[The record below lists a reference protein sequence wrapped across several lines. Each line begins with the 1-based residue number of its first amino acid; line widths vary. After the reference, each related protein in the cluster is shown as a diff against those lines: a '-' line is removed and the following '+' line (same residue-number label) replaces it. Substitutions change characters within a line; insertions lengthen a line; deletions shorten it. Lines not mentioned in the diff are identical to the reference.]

1 MTAKDRRSVGDDV
14 LEDLDA
20 AIRAGTI
27 GSVAPVARTYSTPT
41 KLGHAMIEGAGL
53 TISRQKEA
61 LERLEAE
68 RSDGFV
74 VLRLD
79 PERIRASEFANR
91 HERSLDPLD
100 PAFIALKDDI
110 KRRGQLDPIRVRPLQ
125 GSADFDYE
133 IVYGHR
139 RHAVAL
145 ALNGEIEGGFR
156 VLALLDASAADAR
169 EHVLRM
175 HSENFARSDLSPYE
189 YGQMY
194 ASWLRAGCFETQSD
208 IAAAVGLDQS
218 VISTYL
224 RIATLPDPVLAAF
237 RDPRG
242 IALRWARELG
252 AALKADEAKVLA
264 AAAEIALDP
273 SPREPQNVLRDLV
286 AAATPRREARAAKTE
301 TVKVRGKTLYTMGQR
316 GNGLVL
322 KFGSLVDKSLAAAAG
337 DELKEHLTRWLT
349 KRVKP

>member
-27 GSVAPVARTYSTPT
+27 GTVAPVTRTYSTPT
-41 KLGHAMIEGAGL
+41 KLGHAMIEGAGN
-53 TISRQKEA
+53 TIARQKA
-61 LERLEAE
+61 SIERLEAE
-68 RSDGFV
+68 RSAGFV

-79 PERIRASEFANR
+79 PTRIRASEFANR
-91 HERSLDPLD
+91 HERSLEPMD

-110 KRRGQLDPIRVRPLQ
+110 ARRGQLDPIRVRPLA

-139 RHAVAL
+139 RHGVAVAL
-145 ALNGEIEGGFR
+145 NAEVEGGFR

-169 EHVLRM
+169 EHVLKM

-194 ASWLRAGCFETQSD
+194 ASWLGAGCFGTQGE
-208 IAAAVGLDQS
+208 IASAVGLDQS

-224 RIATLPDPVLAAF
+224 RIATLPGPVLAAF
-237 RDPRG
+237 GDPRG

-252 AALKADEAKVLA
+252 AALKADEPKVLA
-264 AAAEIALDP
+264 AADEIALRAV
-273 SPREPQNVLRDLV
+273 PRDAQAVLRELV
-286 AAATPRREARAAKTE
+286 AAATPRREARAARTE

>member
-1 MTAKDRRSVGDDV
+1 MKEPRRTVGDDV

-20 AIRAGTI
+20 ALRSGTI
-27 GSVAPVARTYSTPT
+27 GAVAPAARTYSTPT
-41 KLGHAMIEGAGL
+41 KLGREMIEGAGQ
-53 TISRQKEA
+53 TIARQKDTI
-61 LERLEAE
+61 ERLEAE
-68 RSDGFV
+68 RTTGMV

-79 PERIRASEFANR
+79 PKRVRASGFANR
-91 HERSLDPLD
+91 IDLSLDPKD

-110 KRRGQLDPIRVRPLQ
+110 RRRGQLDPIRVRPLA
-125 GSADFDYE
+125 GSAGGDYE

-139 RHAVAL
+139 RHVVAL
-145 ALNGEIEGGFR
+145 ALDAELEGGFR

-169 EHVLRM
+169 EHVLKM

-194 ASWLRAGCFETQSD
+194 ASWLEAGCFKTQGE

-218 VISTYL
+218 AISTYV
-224 RIATLPDPVLAAF
+224 RIATLPGPVLEAF
-237 RDPRG
+237 GDPRG

-252 AALKADEAKVLA
+252 AVLTAAETRVLA
-264 AAAEIALDP
+264 AAAVVAGRPAPRDP
-273 SPREPQNVLRDLV
+273 QAVLRELI

-316 GNGLVL
+316 GTGIVF
-322 KFGSLVDKSLAAAAG
+322 KFGSLVDAALAAEAR
-337 DELKEHLTRWLT
+337 DELKEHLTRWLA
-349 KRVKP
+349 KRVKS

>member
-1 MTAKDRRSVGDDV
+1 VNPKDRRSVGDDV

-27 GSVAPVARTYSTPT
+27 GAVAPAARTYSTPT
-41 KLGHAMIEGAGL
+41 KLGHAMIEGAGQ
-53 TISRQKEA
+53 TIARQKDA
-61 LERLEAE
+61 ITRLESE
-68 RSDGFV
+68 RSAGFV

-91 HERSLDPLD
+91 HARSLDPAD
-100 PAFIALKDDI
+100 PAFVALKDDI
-110 KRRGQLDPIRVRPLQ
+110 RRRGQLDPIRVRPLA
-125 GSADFDYE
+125 GVADFDYE

-145 ALNGEIEGGFR
+145 ALDAELEGGFR
-156 VLALLDASAADAR
+156 VLALLDASASDAR
-169 EHVLRM
+169 EHVLKM
-175 HSENFARSDLSPYE
+175 HSENFARSDLSPFE

-194 ASWLRAGCFETQSD
+194 ASWLDAGCFKTQGE

-224 RIATLPDPVLAAF
+224 RIATLPDPVLTAF
-237 RDPRG
+237 GDPRT
-242 IALRWARELG
+242 IALRWARELA
-252 AALKADEAKVLA
+252 AALKTAEPRVLEVAEDIA
-264 AAAEIALDP
+264 ARAVTP
-273 SPREPQNVLRDLV
+273 EPQAVLRELV
-286 AAATPRREARAAKTE
+286 AAAAVRREARTAKTE

-316 GNGLVL
+316 GDGLVL
-322 KFGSLVDKSLAAAAG
+322 KFGSLVDKSLAAEAR

>member
-1 MTAKDRRSVGDDV
+1 MSAKDRRSVGDDV

-20 AIRAGTI
+20 ALKSGSLGTI
-27 GSVAPVARTYSTPT
+27 APTARTYSTPT
-41 KLGHAMIEGAGL
+41 KLGREMIEGAGQ
-53 TISRQKEA
+53 TIARQKDA
-61 LERLEAE
+61 IERLEAE
-68 RSDGFV
+68 RSAGMV

-79 PERIRASEFANR
+79 PKRVRASDFANR
-91 HERSLDPLD
+91 HERSLDPAD
-100 PAFIALKDDI
+100 PAFVALKDDI
-110 KRRGQLDPIRVRPLQ
+110 RRRGQLDPIRVRPIA
-125 GSADFDYE
+125 GRPDREYE

-145 ALNGEIEGGFR
+145 ALDAETDGGFR

-169 EHVLRM
+169 DHVLKM

-194 ASWLRAGCFETQSD
+194 ASWLEAGCFATQGE

-218 VISTYL
+218 VISTYV
-224 RIATLPDPVLAAF
+224 RIATLPEPILAAF
-237 RDPRG
+237 GDPRV
-242 IALRWARELG
+242 IALRWARDL
-252 AALKADEAKVLA
+252 ALALKTAEGKVLA
-264 AAAEIALDP
+264 AGAEIAGRALPRDP
-273 SPREPQNVLRDLV
+273 AAVLRELV

-316 GNGLVL
+316 GDRLVL
-322 KFGSLVDKSLAAAAG
+322 KFGSLVDKPLAAEAR

>member
-1 MTAKDRRSVGDDV
+1 MSAKDRRSVGDDV

-20 AIRAGTI
+20 AIKSGTI
-27 GSVAPVARTYSTPT
+27 GAMAPTARTYSTPT
-41 KLGHAMIEGAGL
+41 KLGREMIEGAGQ

-61 LERLEAE
+61 IARLEAE
-68 RSDGFV
+68 RTAGMV

-79 PERIRASEFANR
+79 PKRVRASEFANR
-91 HERSLDPLD
+91 HERSLDPAD
-100 PAFIALKDDI
+100 PAFVALKDDI
-110 KRRGQLDPIRVRPLQ
+110 RRRGQLDPIRVRPIA
-125 GSADFDYE
+125 GTSDRDYE

-145 ALNGEIEGGFR
+145 ALDDEIEGGFR

-169 EHVLRM
+169 DHVLKM

-194 ASWLRAGCFETQSD
+194 ASWLDAGCFPTQGE

-218 VISTYL
+218 VISTYV

-237 RDPRG
+237 GDPRG
-242 IALRWARELG
+242 IALRWARDL
-252 AALKADEAKVLA
+252 ALALKTAETRVLA
-264 AAAEIALDP
+264 MAAEIAARPLPRDP
-273 SPREPQNVLRDLV
+273 QAVLRELV

-316 GNGLVL
+316 GDGLVL
-322 KFGSLVDKSLAAAAG
+322 KFGSLVDKALAAEAR

-349 KRVKP
+349 KRVKS

>member
-27 GSVAPVARTYSTPT
+27 GTVAPVARTYSTPT
-41 KLGHAMIEGAGL
+41 KLGHAMIEGAGH
-53 TISRQKEA
+53 TISRQKDTI
-61 LERLEAE
+61 ERLEAE
-68 RSDGFV
+68 RSAGFV

-79 PERIRASEFANR
+79 PARIRASEFANR
-91 HERSLDPLD
+91 HERSLDPND
-100 PAFIALKDDI
+100 PAFIALKDDVL
-110 KRRGQLDPIRVRPLQ
+110 RRGQLDPIRVRPLE

-139 RHAVAL
+139 RHAVAA
-145 ALNGEIEGGFR
+145 ALDVEVDGGFR

-169 EHVLRM
+169 EHVLKM
-175 HSENFARSDLSPYE
+175 HSENFARSDLSPFE

-194 ASWLRAGCFETQSD
+194 ASWLGAGCFATQGE
-208 IAAAVGLDQS
+208 IAEAVGLDQS
-218 VISTYL
+218 VISTYV
-224 RIATLPDPVLAAF
+224 RIATLPGPVLAAF
-237 RDPRG
+237 GDPRG

-252 AALKADEAKVLA
+252 AALKTDESKVLA
-264 AAAEIALDP
+264 AADEIALRP
-273 SPREPQNVLRDLV
+273 VPRDAQIVLRELV

-322 KFGSLVDKSLAAAAG
+322 KFGSLVDKSLASAAG

>member
-1 MTAKDRRSVGDDV
+1 VSAKDRRSVGDDV

-20 AIRAGTI
+20 ALKSGTLGAI
-27 GSVAPVARTYSTPT
+27 APTARTYSTPT
-41 KLGHAMIEGAGL
+41 KLGREMIEGAGQ

-61 LERLEAE
+61 IERLEAE
-68 RSDGFV
+68 RNAGMV

-79 PERIRASEFANR
+79 PKRIRASEFANR
-91 HERSLDPLD
+91 HERSLDPAD
-100 PAFIALKDDI
+100 PAFVALKDDI
-110 KRRGQLDPIRVRPLQ
+110 RRRGQLDPIRVRPLA
-125 GSADFDYE
+125 GVPGLDYE

-145 ALNGEIEGGFR
+145 ALDAELDGGFR

-169 EHVLRM
+169 EHVLKM
-175 HSENFARSDLSPYE
+175 HSENFARSDLSPFE

-194 ASWLRAGCFETQSD
+194 ASWLDAGCFKTQGE

-218 VISTYL
+218 VISTYV

-237 RDPRG
+237 GDPRG
-242 IALRWARELG
+242 IALRWARDLA
-252 AALKADEAKVLA
+252 AALKVAEQRVLS
-264 AAAEIALDP
+264 AAAEVALRPLPRDP
-273 SPREPQNVLRDLV
+273 QTVLRELV

-316 GNGLVL
+316 GDGLVL
-322 KFGSLVDKSLAAAAG
+322 KFGSLVDKPLAAEAR

>member
-53 TISRQKEA
+53 TIARQKEA
-61 LERLEAE
+61 LEKLEAE
-68 RSDGFV
+68 RSAGFV

-79 PERIRASEFANR
+79 PKRIRASEFANR
-91 HERSLDPLD
+91 HERSLDAAD
-100 PAFIALKDDI
+100 PAVIALKDDI
-110 KRRGQLDPIRVRPLQ
+110 GRRGQLDPIRVRPLV

-145 ALNGEIEGGFR
+145 ALDHETDEGFR
-156 VLALLDASAADAR
+156 VLALLDAAAVDAR
-169 EHVLRM
+169 EHVLKM

-194 ASWLRAGCFETQSD
+194 ASWLGAGCFQTQSD
-208 IAAAVGLDQS
+208 IATAVGLDQS
-218 VISTYL
+218 VISTYV
-224 RIATLPDPVLAAF
+224 RIATLPGPVLAAF
-237 RDPRG
+237 GDPRA
-242 IALRWARELG
+242 IALRWARDLG
-252 AALKADEAKVLA
+252 AALKMDEAKVLA
-264 AAAEIALDP
+264 AAAEIALRATPRDP
-273 SPREPQNVLRDLV
+273 QLVLRELV

-322 KFGSLVDKSLAAAAG
+322 RFGSLVDKPLAAAAG
-337 DELKEHLTRWLT
+337 DELKEHLTRWLS

>member
-1 MTAKDRRSVGDDV
+1 MNTKDRRSVGDDV
-14 LEDLDA
+14 LDDLDA
-20 AIRAGTI
+20 AIKSGTLGAI
-27 GSVAPVARTYSTPT
+27 APAARTYSTPT
-41 KLGHAMIEGAGL
+41 KLGQAMIEGAGQ

-61 LERLEAE
+61 IERLEAE
-68 RSDGFV
+68 RAAGMV

-79 PERIRASEFANR
+79 PKRIRASEFANR
-91 HERSLDPLD
+91 HERSLDPKD
-100 PAFIALKDDI
+100 PAFVSLKDDI
-110 KRRGQLDPIRVRPLQ
+110 GRRGQLDPIRVRPLAGDAKQ
-125 GSADFDYE
+125 DYE

-145 ALNGEIEGGFR
+145 ALDVELDGGFR

-169 EHVLRM
+169 EHVLKM

-194 ASWLRAGCFETQSD
+194 ASWLDAGCFKTQGE

-218 VISTYL
+218 VISTYV
-224 RIATLPDPVLAAF
+224 RIATLPEVVLGAF
-237 RDPRG
+237 GDPRG
-242 IALRWARELG
+242 IALRWARDL
-252 AALKADEAKVLA
+252 ALALKTGEIRVLG
-264 AAAEIALDP
+264 AAAEIAGRPLPRDP
-273 SPREPQNVLRDLV
+273 QLVLRELV

-316 GNGLVL
+316 GDGLML
-322 KFGSLVDKSLAAAAG
+322 KFGSLVDKALAAEAR

-349 KRVKP
+349 KRVKS

>member
-1 MTAKDRRSVGDDV
+1 MSVKDRRSVGDDV

-20 AIRAGTI
+20 AIKSGTL
-27 GSVAPVARTYSTPT
+27 GSIAPAARTYSTPT
-41 KLGHAMIEGAGL
+41 KLGREMIEGAGQ
-53 TISRQKEA
+53 TIARQKETI
-61 LERLEAE
+61 ERLEAE
-68 RSDGFV
+68 RGGGMV

-79 PERIRASEFANR
+79 PKRVRASEFANR
-91 HERSLDPLD
+91 HERSLDPSD

-110 KRRGQLDPIRVRPLQ
+110 RRRGQLDPIRVRPLA
-125 GSADFDYE
+125 GVPGHDYE

-145 ALNGEIEGGFR
+145 ALDGELDGGFR

-169 EHVLRM
+169 EHVLKM

-194 ASWLRAGCFETQSD
+194 ASWLDAGCFKTQGE

-218 VISTYL
+218 VISTYV
-224 RIATLPDPVLAAF
+224 RIATLPDAVLAAF
-237 RDPRG
+237 GDPRG
-242 IALRWARELG
+242 IALRWARDLA
-252 AALKADEAKVLA
+252 AALKAAEPRVLA
-264 AAAEIALDP
+264 AAAEIAVRPAPRDP
-273 SPREPQNVLRDLV
+273 QAVLRELV
-286 AAATPRREARAAKTE
+286 AAVAPRREARAAKSE
-301 TVKVRGKTLYTMGQR
+301 TVKVRGKTLYTMRQR
-316 GNGLVL
+316 GDGLAL
-322 KFGSLVDKSLAAAAG
+322 KFGSLVDKALAAEAR

>member
-1 MTAKDRRSVGDDV
+1 VSAKDRRSVGDDV

-20 AIRAGTI
+20 AMKSGTLGAI
-27 GSVAPVARTYSTPT
+27 APTARTYSTPT
-41 KLGHAMIEGAGL
+41 KLGQAMIEGAGQ

-61 LERLEAE
+61 IERLEAE
-68 RSDGFV
+68 RSAGMV

-79 PERIRASEFANR
+79 PKRVRASEFANR
-91 HERSLDPLD
+91 HERSLDPGD
-100 PAFIALKDDI
+100 PAFVALKDDI
-110 KRRGQLDPIRVRPLQ
+110 GRRGQLDPIRVRPLAGAPDQ
-125 GSADFDYE
+125 DYE

-145 ALNGEIEGGFR
+145 ALDAEIDGGFR

-169 EHVLRM
+169 EHVLKM

-194 ASWLRAGCFETQSD
+194 ASWLDAGCFKTQAE
-208 IAAAVGLDQS
+208 IATAVGLDQS
-218 VISTYL
+218 VISTYV
-224 RIATLPDPVLAAF
+224 RIATLPESVLGAF
-237 RDPRG
+237 GDPRG
-242 IALRWARELG
+242 IALRWARDL
-252 AALKADEAKVLA
+252 ALALKTGESRVLGM
-264 AAAEIALDP
+264 AAEIAARPLPRDP
-273 SPREPQNVLRDLV
+273 QAVLRELV

-316 GNGLVL
+316 GDGLVL
-322 KFGSLVDKSLAAAAG
+322 KFGSLVDKALAAEAR

-349 KRVKP
+349 KRVKS

>member
-1 MTAKDRRSVGDDV
+1 MSAKDRRSVGDDV

-20 AIRAGTI
+20 ALKSGSLGTI
-27 GSVAPVARTYSTPT
+27 APTARTYSTPT
-41 KLGHAMIEGAGL
+41 KLGREMIEGAGQ
-53 TISRQKEA
+53 TIARQKDA
-61 LERLEAE
+61 IERLEAE
-68 RSDGFV
+68 RSAGMV

-79 PERIRASEFANR
+79 PKRVRASDFANR
-91 HERSLDPLD
+91 HERSLDPAD
-100 PAFIALKDDI
+100 PAFVALKDDI
-110 KRRGQLDPIRVRPLQ
+110 RRRGQLDPIRVRPIA
-125 GSADFDYE
+125 GRPDREYE

-145 ALNGEIEGGFR
+145 ALDAETDGGFR

-169 EHVLRM
+169 DHVLKM

-194 ASWLRAGCFETQSD
+194 ASWLEAGCFATQGE

-218 VISTYL
+218 VISTYV
-224 RIATLPDPVLAAF
+224 RIATLPEPILAAF
-237 RDPRG
+237 GDPRV
-242 IALRWARELG
+242 IALRWARDL
-252 AALKADEAKVLA
+252 ALALKTAEGKVLA
-264 AAAEIALDP
+264 AGAEIAGRPLPRDP
-273 SPREPQNVLRDLV
+273 AVVLRELV

-316 GNGLVL
+316 GDRLVL
-322 KFGSLVDKSLAAAAG
+322 KFGSLVDKPLAAEAR

>member
-1 MTAKDRRSVGDDV
+1 MSAKDRRSVGDDV

-20 AIRAGTI
+20 ALKSGSLGTI
-27 GSVAPVARTYSTPT
+27 APTARTYSTPT
-41 KLGHAMIEGAGL
+41 KLGREMIEGAGQ
-53 TISRQKEA
+53 TIARQKDA
-61 LERLEAE
+61 IERLEAE
-68 RSDGFV
+68 RSAGMV

-79 PERIRASEFANR
+79 PKRVRASDFANR
-91 HERSLDPLD
+91 HERSLDPAD
-100 PAFIALKDDI
+100 PAFVALKDDI
-110 KRRGQLDPIRVRPLQ
+110 RRRGQLDPIRVRPIA
-125 GSADFDYE
+125 GRPDREYE

-145 ALNGEIEGGFR
+145 ALDAETEGGFR

-169 EHVLRM
+169 DHVLKM

-194 ASWLRAGCFETQSD
+194 ASWLEAGCFATQGE

-218 VISTYL
+218 VISTYV
-224 RIATLPDPVLAAF
+224 RIATLPESVLAAF
-237 RDPRG
+237 GDPRV
-242 IALRWARELG
+242 IALRWARDL
-252 AALKADEAKVLA
+252 ALALKTAETRVLA
-264 AAAEIALDP
+264 AGAEIAGRALPRDP
-273 SPREPQNVLRDLV
+273 AAVLRELV

-316 GNGLVL
+316 GDRLVL
-322 KFGSLVDKSLAAAAG
+322 KFGSLVDKPLAAEAR

-349 KRVKP
+349 KRVKS